1 MYARHVQVFAYVSTF
16 SPLCLVASSGSR
28 AATSPRRPPEAGGL
42 PAPSSGEDHEDV
54 SSLEAAGSGQAQ
66 EVRKGKV
73 GVV

>member
-1 MYARHVQVFAYVSTF
+1 MLGMSKYLLTFAHSHL
-16 SPLCLVASSGSR
+16 LCLVSSSGSR

-54 SSLEAAGSGQAQ
+54 GSLEAAGSGQAQ